1 MKKLINA
8 LFYFISIIILIFSLA
23 MLFIE
28 SRMLF
33 ALDWMVCGN
42 VFNGFIRNF
51 FKVILCLMFILMI
64 LVELFNKLKN
74 NIIIKKYVIF
84 YNIGLLLATM
94 ILYIV
99 STNYIGL
106 ISLSLMFIFMFLK
119 IMKRELNNKRE
130 IK

>member
-42 VFNGFIRNF
+42 VFNGFIRNL
-51 FKVILCLMFILMI
+51 FKVILCLMFIR
-64 LVELFNKLKN
+64 K
-74 NIIIKKYVIF
+74 
-84 YNIGLLLATM
+84 
-94 ILYIV
+94 
-99 STNYIGL
+99 
-106 ISLSLMFIFMFLK
+106 
-119 IMKRELNNKRE
+119 
-130 IK
+130 